1 MNVELEGIGDGTFM
15 DYLKFLSS
23 YSPNVLGK
31 ATENLVRFVVLM
43 AVTMRK
49 TFLGYYTV

>member
-1 MNVELEGIGDGTFM
+1 MNVELGGIGDGTFM
-15 DYLKFLSS
+15 DYLKFLPS
-23 YSPNVLGK
+23 YLPRVLRK

-49 TFLGYYTV
+49 SFLGYYTV